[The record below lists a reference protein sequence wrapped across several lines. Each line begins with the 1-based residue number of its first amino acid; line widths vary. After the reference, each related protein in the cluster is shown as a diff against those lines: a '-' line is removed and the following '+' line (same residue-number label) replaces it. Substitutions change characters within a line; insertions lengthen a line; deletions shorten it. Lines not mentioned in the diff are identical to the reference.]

1 MVNACWW
8 YYFSKFTEFFDT
20 VSIHH
25 FVKNRSID
33 YYIFFKFFF
42 VFRKK
47 TSQVSWLHIIH
58 HGVMP
63 ISGKLIK

>member
-25 FVKNRSID
+25 FVKTEALITIYSSSFSLCFAKKRV
-33 YYIFFKFFF
+33 KF
-42 VFRKK
+42 
-47 TSQVSWLHIIH
+47 
-58 HGVMP
+58 HGC
-63 ISGKLIK
+63 I